1 MKASAIKRIDNLM
14 LNYYEKTRIQMT
26 ASCHDCDSI
35 PKVAGAGKI
44 FNGDFGPYQLMHNS
58 IKVAEDG
65 YCGHWMT
72 ELIKILKGH
81 HEPQEERVFYEILKQ
96 IPDSGTMIE
105 LGSWWSY
112 YSIWFQKQVA
122 NATSYLIEPDPR
134 NLELGKLNFSMNGM
148 MGKFH
153 QTAIGKRSQSPRPYR
168 CYESDNVERM
178 IPMISVDDFIN
189 REKIDFT
196 DLLLCDIQGA
206 ELEML
211 EGAIKAIQEKKIRF
225 LVISSHHHSIS
236 NDPLIHQKCL
246 SFLQDSGAII
256 LVEHTISESYSGD
269 GLILASTRNEDA
281 LLPKINVS
289 RNLPRTSL
297 FRELEYDLAEQ
308 QAELEKMKAENK
320 QLRLELDKAQIE

>member
-1 MKASAIKRIDNLM
+1 
-14 LNYYEKTRIQMT
+14 
-26 ASCHDCDSI
+26 
-35 PKVAGAGKI
+35 
-44 FNGDFGPYQLMHNS
+44 
-58 IKVAEDG
+58 
-65 YCGHWMT
+65 
-72 ELIKILKGH
+72 
-81 HEPQEERVFYEILKQ
+81 
-96 IPDSGTMIE
+96 
-105 LGSWWSY
+105 
-112 YSIWFQKQVA
+112 
-122 NATSYLIEPDPR
+122 
-134 NLELGKLNFSMNGM
+134 
-148 MGKFH
+148 
-153 QTAIGKRSQSPRPYR
+153 
-168 CYESDNVERM
+168 
-178 IPMISVDDFIN
+178 
-189 REKIDFT
+189 
-196 DLLLCDIQGA
+196 
-206 ELEML
+206 ML